1 MVYNICKNGIA
12 NEDEWG
18 ASDWYNA
25 IAARRSFFIVS
36 RKKTGD
42 SADDD
47 SVLERVFFWLM
58 PHKDIEAAEVFWRD
72 TSDKVRAADL
82 LSVPLIDH
90 IILGRGGAFR
100 SLAEPSGDMTDGME

>member
-12 NEDEWG
+12 NEEEWDE
-18 ASDWYNA
+18 SDWYNA
-25 IAARRSFFIVS
+25 MAARRSFFTVS
-36 RKKTGD
+36 RKKTGG
-42 SADDD
+42 SADD
-47 SVLERVFFWLM
+47 SVLERVFFWSM

-72 TSDKVRAADL
+72 TRDKVRAADL

>member
-1 MVYNICKNGIA
+1 MVYNICRNGIV
-12 NEDEWG
+12 NEEEWDE
-18 ASDWYNA
+18 SDWYNA
-25 IAARRSFFIVS
+25 IAARRFLFIVS
-36 RKKTGD
+36 RKKTGG
-42 SADDD
+42 SADD
-47 SVLERVFFWLM
+47 SVLERVFFWSM

-72 TSDKVRAADL
+72 TRDKVRAGDL

>member
-12 NEDEWG
+12 NEEEWDE
-18 ASDWYNA
+18 SDWYNA

-36 RKKTGD
+36 RKKTGG
-42 SADDD
+42 SADD
-47 SVLERVFFWLM
+47 SVLERVFLWSM
-58 PHKDIEAAEVFWRD
+58 PHKDIEAVEVFWRD
-72 TSDKVRAADL
+72 TRDKVRVADL